1 MGFARFNGVGDVPA
15 GTPLIDKLLSTVIQL
30 NASDLHISMGQPPVV
45 RHHGRMRRLDTK
57 TLDADDTTALMK
69 AITPDRCQQELQEKG
84 GADFAI
90 SFGDSRFRVAIFKQK
105 GSIGLVLRRIPNK
118 FWTFEQIGMPE
129 AVRRL
134 IVRPRGLL
142 LVTGP
147 TGSGKTT
154 SLASMVNFL
163 NENYDR
169 HIITMEDPIEY
180 YHEHKKCTVNQREIG
195 VDVPDFP
202 EAIRR
207 ALRMDPDIIL
217 VGEMRDLATIHAA
230 IEAAETGHIVF
241 ATLHTSGAASTINR
255 IIDVFPKEQQD
266 QVRTQLSVALM
277 GVLSQALLPKKP
289 EGLIAAY
296 EMMVVTAAIQNL
308 IRENKVY
315 RIDSTIQTSRKEGM
329 FLLDESLFRLWKNG
343 LVDKEE
349 ALLKTSKPVELA
361 AKMAMY
367 EKGILDEDEEGEDVE
382 DEEGD
387 TDYDEDEDEEEEEEE
402 EERPRHRRR

>member
-1 MGFARFNGVGDVPA
+1 
-15 GTPLIDKLLSTVIQL
+15 
-30 NASDLHISMGQPPVV
+30 
-45 RHHGRMRRLDTK
+45 
-57 TLDADDTTALMK
+57 
-69 AITPDRCQQELQEKG
+69 
-84 GADFAI
+84 
-90 SFGDSRFRVAIFKQK
+90 
-105 GSIGLVLRRIPNK
+105 
-118 FWTFEQIGMPE
+118 
-129 AVRRL
+129 
-134 IVRPRGLL
+134 
-142 LVTGP
+142 
-147 TGSGKTT
+147 
-154 SLASMVNFL
+154 
-163 NENYDR
+163 
-169 HIITMEDPIEY
+169 
-180 YHEHKKCTVNQREIG
+180 
-195 VDVPDFP
+195 
-202 EAIRR
+202 
-207 ALRMDPDIIL
+207 
-217 VGEMRDLATIHAA
+217 
-230 IEAAETGHIVF
+230 
-241 ATLHTSGAASTINR
+241 
-255 IIDVFPKEQQD
+255 
-266 QVRTQLSVALM
+266 VALM